1 MTATY
6 ARAQPCESLRKLLK
20 GNDCLATVHVQLKQ
34 GEGRMVFQLPQSFEK
49 GPTHSIMKINAEK
62 HGTDIELKAIHFVTI
77 LDFIQFAFLTSIAW
91 SSKREL
97 LKPLYVVHLVNNPC

>member
-62 HGTDIELKAIHFVTI
+62 HVTI